1 MKVICTV
8 QHEKKKAE
16 NKLNMACSLDCDK
29 EEVEHGLYTVQVLTE
44 IETHLHLLMFIM
56 FQIGLAENILL
67 DFQNFVTLSLDPILS
82 VV

>member
-29 EEVEHGLYTVQVLTE
+29 EEVEHGLYTVQVLTDTE
-44 IETHLHLLMFIM
+44 IHWQSKSICHFSHRVSTEC
-56 FQIGLAENILL
+56 G
-67 DFQNFVTLSLDPILS
+67 
-82 VV
+82 